1 MLANNNYILMQ
12 GSSYNRL
19 NDLQAEDSDNPQD
32 TGSVMESTN
41 GQKCKIHPTEDIK
54 AFCKDDLCSICF
66 KCLLGEH
73 RKHEVVMLEELS
85 VSDLTGKVSQF

>member
-1 MLANNNYILMQ
+1 MQ

-19 NDLQAEDSDNPQD
+19 NDLQAEDSDPQD
-32 TGSVMESTN
+32 TGSVLESTN
-41 GQKCKIHPTEDIK
+41 GQKCKIHQTEDIK

-73 RKHEVVMLEELS
+73 RKHDVIMLDELD
-85 VSDLTGKVSQF
+85 VSDLSGKVSQFQDKAEN